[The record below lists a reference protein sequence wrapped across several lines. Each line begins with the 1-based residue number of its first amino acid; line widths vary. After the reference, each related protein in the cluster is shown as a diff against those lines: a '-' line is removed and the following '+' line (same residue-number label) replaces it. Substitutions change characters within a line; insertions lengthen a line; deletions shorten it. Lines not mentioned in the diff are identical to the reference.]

1 MSPVVVTGFAGMWAP
16 EVMWAWGPGR
26 ALWAQTKSPETD
38 RDGRHW
44 ERARAVPMLV
54 SRARRVGTLS

>member
-1 MSPVVVTGFAGMWAP
+1 MWAP

-26 ALWAQTKSPETD
+26 ALWAQTKSPETGK
-38 RDGRHW
+38 DGRHW